1 MFAVTFK
8 EKLLAIERRATS
20 LYAEDQ
26 TQERS
31 GVGRMS
37 FLDSASF
44 LLNFARLRIDQK
56 YRERIFS
63 HKIYYGI

>member
-31 GVGRMS
+31 GVGRIT
-37 FLDSASF
+37 
-44 LLNFARLRIDQK
+44 RLPSSLTSPATVQD
-56 YRERIFS
+56 
-63 HKIYYGI
+63 